1 MNEIDLMSPSKVA
14 EAYGG
19 DKRKIGQAVQMGLID
34 PTVGVMAGMFIDRI
48 RAAAAKEQQPTA
60 TVAQEVMA
68 PAMAPATP
76 PVMPAAGLAAAQAAP
91 VERGLAALPVPE
103 EAVPNEYAGGGIVAF
118 QNRGLVDLDL
128 SDPEA
133 LMELERRRLAEMQD
147 NPPPTVDAEAAP
159 INKAA
164 SLEDL
169 ISQATARRAAI
180 GLSEAEKAYQE
191 RLKGASDR
199 AKAAKERSF
208 HEFLVDMGF
217 RTAASKSPRFLQAL
231 GESGAAATPRLIAGA
246 KEASEIEEAGLKG
259 LADIGKAERLEK
271 LAGITAGEKMYGDE
285 RTLLSREEQAKLD
298 RENRLAI
305 AQIPDKALQVAT
317 KLIQDNPKMSY
328 LDAVAQASQA
338 LTPRDTYNA
347 TRNAVSAAAKD
358 ANAEFTTR
366 ATFDSKLQED
376 IRKAAQGDKDAQ
388 ARVDAVRNRIQQE
401 VFRLYQ
407 VQGVDLSGGK
417 MGPAPAAG
425 GGGRGTVDTSNPL
438 LR

>member
-1 MNEIDLMSPSKVA
+1 
-14 EAYGG
+14 
-19 DKRKIGQAVQMGLID
+19 
-34 PTVGVMAGMFIDRI
+34 
-48 RAAAAKEQQPTA
+48 
-60 TVAQEVMA
+60 
-68 PAMAPATP
+68 
-76 PVMPAAGLAAAQAAP
+76 
-91 VERGLAALPVPE
+91 
-103 EAVPNEYAGGGIVAF
+103 
-118 QNRGLVDLDL
+118 
-128 SDPEA
+128 
-133 LMELERRRLAEMQD
+133 MELERRRLAEMQD